1 MPRFRFWI
9 GLMLGCAATLPALGQ
24 QQIVHY
30 GPRQEIPVTALPL
43 SLSVAGWGDSGFTQ
57 AWREAGTV
65 EGELDPSVTRY
76 EARFGH
82 GAYFGLM
89 LFVDTTREAR
99 WRAPTPEATLRE
111 WPYFTGK
118 RITPGQTGSVPNG
131 QMTIAYLL
139 VEVDEP
145 EPKSCALFSGAAGHA
160 QLRGYLCAAQDA
172 PLEAAPQFI
181 AAIGHPSLLQPVP
194 TALPVLRA
202 TTAPGGQEIVAGG
215 VFDPRTM
222 PFVADAARS
231 KLQAYLTAP
240 QPKALAVHES
250 GAVAWIGD
258 QSSEKEA
265 IRRALERCALDAHSP
280 CMLYA
285 VENRVVFH
293 HDALISQPVVNSA
306 ATGPGA
312 PSLPTGDQA
321 IALSNA
327 QLVAHLERATVLVV
341 ALHHGGASVGTGFF
355 VSPDRLLTNRHVVD
369 GAELLRVT
377 SRALG
382 KPYTAKLLAKTDRGA
397 IGGADYALLEV
408 PGIAHEQLAFTIQ
421 VAKLQEV
428 IAAGYPGVTIGN
440 DEDFRA
446 FAQGKASA
454 APDLVITRGEV
465 NAIQI
470 NQAKTPT
477 IAHTALISEG
487 NSGGPLVDR
496 CGRVVGIN
504 SYLAQKTTVTGFA
517 IASTD
522 LIDFLFRNGTRP
534 IVAQAACAGTEALQR

>member
-1 MPRFRFWI
+1 MPRRRFWI
-9 GLMLGCAATLPALGQ
+9 SLLAGCAAALPALGQ

-30 GPRQEIPVTALPL
+30 GPRQEIPVAALPL
-43 SLSVAGWGDSGFTQ
+43 SLSVAGWGDSGFEL
-57 AWREAGTV
+57 AWREVGTV
-65 EGELDPSVTRY
+65 DGELEPSVTRY
-76 EARFGH
+76 EARFRH
-82 GAYFGLM
+82 GDYFGLM

-111 WPYFTGK
+111 WPYFADK

-139 VEVDEP
+139 AEVDEP

-172 PLEAAPQFI
+172 PLEVAPQFI
-181 AAIGHPSLLQPVP
+181 AAIGHPDLLQAVP
-194 TALPVLRA
+194 TALPMLRA
-202 TTAPGGQEIVAGG
+202 TTSPDGQTIVAGG

-222 PFVADAARS
+222 PFVSDRARI
-231 KLQAYLTAP
+231 KLQAYLAAP
-240 QPKALAVHES
+240 QPKAIAVHES
-250 GAVAWIGD
+250 GVVGIMDGHVAN
-258 QSSEKEA
+258 SEKEA
-265 IRRALERCALDAHSP
+265 IRRALERCAYEAHAP
-280 CMLYA
+280 CILYA
-285 VENRVVFH
+285 VEDRVVFH
-293 HDALISQPVVNSA
+293 HEPLIAQPVANSA
-306 ATGPGA
+306 LPGA
-312 PSLPTGDQA
+312 PPLPAGDQA
-321 IALSNA
+321 TALSNA

-382 KPYTAKLLAKTDRGA
+382 KPYTAKLLAKTDRRA

-440 DEDFRA
+440 DEDFQA
-446 FAQGKASA
+446 FAQGRASA
-454 APDLVITRGEV
+454 APDLVITRGEI

-522 LIDFLFRNGTRP
+522 LIDFLFRYGTRP
-534 IVAQAACAGTEALQR
+534 IVVPTACAGTEAPQR